1 MLQLQ
6 GIVLSLGLKDLH
18 FAILRCITNSNTPDN
33 FFTAIVLT
41 LFDTIQSF
49 LANNYPKIDYP
60 SSLCNQMG
68 ANWPRTHL
76 KKGQKGKNVRK
87 KVRKRKRKK
96 KNKRKGTLFTNSPSE
111 KFV

>member
-1 MLQLQ
+1 M
-6 GIVLSLGLKDLH
+6 
-18 FAILRCITNSNTPDN
+18 
-33 FFTAIVLT
+33 LT

-76 KKGQKGKNVRK
+76 KKGQKGKKTLEK
-87 KVRKRKRKK
+87 KGKIKK
-96 KNKRKGTLFTNSPSE
+96 EKKIKRKGTSFTNSPSE